1 MALAPTDPR
10 PVGISLS
17 DAYTAIRDW
26 YQKHSDVNRHS
37 ERPCDPNYC
46 RGSTALIKALPPAEN
61 LTDLEKRAVLREIY
75 LALRGHSYL
84 QWGFHKS
91 DGKFKMGAY
100 ADGKF
105 PLSFT
110 DDEIAQLKK
119 SILWP
124 YL

>member
-1 MALAPTDPR
+1 MALESTDPR

-37 ERPCDPNYC
+37 ERPCDPSYC

-61 LTDLEKRAVLREIY
+61 LPDLEKRAVLREIY
-75 LALRGHSYL
+75 FGLRGHSYL

-91 DGKFKMGAY
+91 DGQFKMGAY
-100 ADGKF
+100 AEGKLS
-105 PLSFT
+105 PSFT
-110 DDEIAQLKK
+110 DEEIAQLKK
-119 SILWP
+119 SVLWP